1 MKLSTL
7 SYAQGEIADANIN
20 RSPTSYLANPE
31 EERNQYSH
39 DTDHTMVQLNIFEAE
54 GGKPRGEPACV
65 CLSDSKK
72 WGALASNV
80 TINQLCVF
88 DLLGLINWFAVH
100 PTSMNNTN
108 HLISGDNKGKAS
120 QMFEKMM
127 NGKDVRTGKVKGER
141 IWI

>member
-54 GGKPRGEPACV
+54 GGKPRGEN
-65 CLSDSKK
+65 LDMS
-72 WGALASNV
+72 
-80 TINQLCVF
+80 VF
-88 DLLGLINWFAVH
+88 QRFNPKQELRSL
-100 PTSMNNTN
+100 
-108 HLISGDNKGKAS
+108 
-120 QMFEKMM
+120 
-127 NGKDVRTGKVKGER
+127 R
-141 IWI
+141 IFPPF